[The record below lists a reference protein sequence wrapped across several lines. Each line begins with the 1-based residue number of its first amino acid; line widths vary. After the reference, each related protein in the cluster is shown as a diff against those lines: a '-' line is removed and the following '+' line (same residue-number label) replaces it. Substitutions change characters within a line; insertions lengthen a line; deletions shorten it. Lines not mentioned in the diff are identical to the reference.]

1 MSAQDSYALCRVFKK
16 NGVGSEV
23 EEQQQAQCS
32 ASLLMGSPQ
41 GLMSEYELVT
51 TSPDA
56 QIASSSCVDEEDKD
70 DSWMQFIT
78 DDDAWYPS
86 NTSMDGEDVTPVT
99 F

>member
-1 MSAQDSYALCRVFKK
+1 
-16 NGVGSEV
+16 
-23 EEQQQAQCS
+23 
-32 ASLLMGSPQ
+32 
-41 GLMSEYELVT
+41 MSEYELVT